1 MRGRACLRLVVARW
15 LVVTVRPSGGRD
27 LCAMF
32 GSFMRPVVKPRFC
45 FFSPVLPSL
54 YLTRRIPRSRAHPC
68 AARVPPLNPF
78 SLSVHLCVSVV
89 VSGCF
94 FSRPRRSL
102 SLFRA
107 RGVVA
112 RCRSRVTF
120 FPSCERADSAGV
132 SALLILSAPTLLPLH
147 IGRSGVKVPQPATSC
162 NAERIS
168 CSPFGGDPL
177 SLLPV
182 SRAAR
187 HRSLRVRAVFYRPLP
202 CIPACYSP

>member
-1 MRGRACLRLVVARW
+1 MFLLSRFAEPLSHATDTTVACASLRR
-15 LVVTVRPSGGRD
+15 TRPS
-27 LCAMF
+27 F
-32 GSFMRPVVKPRFC
+32 ESFLALRAFMCVCRC
-45 FFSPVLPSL
+45 FWVF
-54 YLTRRIPRSRAHPC
+54 
-68 AARVPPLNPF
+68 
-78 SLSVHLCVSVV
+78 
-89 VSGCF
+89 F